1 MAQQQQQQQQQQQPP
16 AARSIND
23 SQESSSRLR
32 ACSID
37 SEKENKFDPPSAQLS
52 SQLQQQQVRSLKD
65 TCTQSLPDIQM
76 QVEIINNEKIS
87 VKMSSPDVIVASR
100 SPPPTE
106 VKVVR
111 SAPVLD
117 ESVVENGAPVEVVTS
132 QSDSTEDD
140 DVDDDDDV
148 KRVDN
153 VI

>member
-1 MAQQQQQQQQQQQPP
+1 MTQQLPP
-16 AARSIND
+16 AARAINS
-23 SQESSSRLR
+23 SQESSGNRLR

-37 SEKENKFDPPSAQLS
+37 SEKENKFEPPSAQLS
-52 SQLQQQQVRSLKD
+52 SQQQQQQVRSLKD

-117 ESVVENGAPVEVVTS
+117 ESVVENGAAVEVVTS
-132 QSDSTEDD
+132 NSDGTEDD